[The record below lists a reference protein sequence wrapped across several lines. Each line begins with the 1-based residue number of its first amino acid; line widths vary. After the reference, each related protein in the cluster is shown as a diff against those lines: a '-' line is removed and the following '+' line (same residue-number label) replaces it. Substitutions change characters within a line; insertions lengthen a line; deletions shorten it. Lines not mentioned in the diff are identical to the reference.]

1 MPYSY
6 VVNYILCDTTTG
18 HEGKFVCMLSHCIE
32 DRLLCKLKLE
42 KAGCKPKTVNGCF
55 QSKSCASVLQ
65 VTCFKRHKFYFEG

>member
-42 KAGCKPKTVNGCF
+42 KAGCKPKTLL
-55 QSKSCASVLQ
+55 SK
-65 VTCFKRHKFYFEG
+65 